1 MFSGIIQSL
10 GAVQKIIRSDEKAE
24 MVIRT
29 ESDFKDFELGESI
42 AVNGVCLTVRDS
54 GEHFFVVDLSTETL
68 NRTGFKEIKE
78 RAKVNLERSLTPS
91 QKISGHFVSG
101 HVDQMGK
108 VVEIEHKS
116 GEILFRFEHPA
127 ELGPYIIEKGSIAID
142 GISLTV
148 FSCRDNRFSVSVIPF
163 THTHTNMNTRKIG
176 DLVNI
181 ECDMIGKYVYRA
193 CAKLLG
199 QSGGRKNLSIDFLK
213 QSGFM

>member
-10 GAVQKIIRSDEKAE
+10 GTVEKIIRSDEKAE

-148 FSCRDNRFSVSVIPF
+148 VDAEAERFSVALIP
-163 THTHTNMNTRKIG
+163 HTLEVTSLGLRAVG
-176 DLVNI
+176 DAVNI
-181 ECDMIGKYVYRA
+181 ETDILAKYVQR
-193 CAKLLG
+193 LMGL
-199 QSGGRKNLSIDFLK
+199 RTED
-213 QSGFM
+213 

>member
-10 GAVQKIIRSDEKAE
+10 GTVEKIVRSDEKAE

-29 ESDFKDFELGESI
+29 EPDIKSLELGESI
-42 AVNGVCLTVRDS
+42 AVNGVCLTVRDF
-54 GEHFFVVDLSTETL
+54 GEQNFIVDVSTETL
-68 NRTGFKEIKE
+68 SRTGFREIKE
-78 RAKVNLERSLTPS
+78 GARVNLERSLTPT

-108 VVEIEHKS
+108 VVDIEHKS
-116 GEILFRFEHPA
+116 GEILFRFEHPP

-163 THTHTNMNTRKIG
+163 THTHTNMSTRKIG
-176 DLVNI
+176 DLINI
-181 ECDMIGKYVYRA
+181 ECDMIGKYVYKA
-193 CAKLLG
+193 CETLLG
-199 QSGGRKNLSIDFLK
+199 SSKTGQKVSLDLLRQK
-213 QSGFM
+213 GFI